1 MVGGIVYSVVVVHTI
16 LTCQLG
22 DGVYLWG
29 DQKWEQVPHSLEKGT
44 WGINLGNKV
53 CISKI

>member
-22 DGVYLWG
+22 YGVA
-29 DQKWEQVPHSLEKGT
+29 S
-44 WGINLGNKV
+44 KV
-53 CISKI
+53 GQISTYSKANTYHRVDAGLTKRLAQF